1 MVSRASAQQ
10 RAPPPPHAH
19 LPARRALPT
28 PRAAP
33 PSPPPSRPC
42 RRGWSRSPST
52 SCGSRLTSVEV
63 DEETYEEIIKTSKR
77 QIDMLFVRGDGVIL
91 ISPPCSRDGLTSLSR
106 LNADHPD
113 LGGSTGTDAV
123 RRAIV
128 GRFFANAARQ
138 ESGGDYTSVLRGA
151 PLKLHPNS
159 VLWAAP
165 PAWIVYHENVLTK
178 HEMVLSATSVEEE
191 WLVELAPHF
200 YERAQ
205 VGLKRPRAED

>member
-1 MVSRASAQQ
+1 VRAYDMG
-10 RAPPPPHAH
+10 R
-19 LPARRALPT
+19 
-28 PRAAP
+28 
-33 PSPPPSRPC
+33 
-42 RRGWSRSPST
+42 
-52 SCGSRLTSVEV
+52 
-63 DEETYEEIIKTSKR
+63 ETA
-77 QIDMLFVRGDGVIL
+77 
-91 ISPPCSRDGLTSLSR
+91 
-106 LNADHPD
+106 ADHPD

-128 GRFFANAARQ
+128 GGFFANAARQ

-205 VGLKRPRAED
+205 VGLKRPRAEDVAASSGLHGPRVAFSGAASRSSEGGAAAGPAPGGGPRPRPAEPSRAEPAARAQFRGWL